1 MIDNQSSMNKV
12 YLERLPNNK
21 NELDKFEIQMV
32 LIFFLCF
39 NKTKPYIPKAI
50 KIIVIV
56 LILVWS
62 KQE

>member
-1 MIDNQSSMNKV
+1 MNKV